1 MSELVLTQQWD
12 TIFEIILNRPDKRNA
27 MNMELIEGLDTAV
40 RTANRT
46 PNIRTVII
54 RGEGKAFSAGI
65 DVSNLLGL
73 AQTYGPHWQQR
84 MRGITDDFQAVHTRL
99 ERLEV
104 PTIALLHGYCLGL
117 AMELALACDIRIA
130 AEGTQMGLPE
140 TRLGII
146 PDVGGTTR
154 LTRLVGPARAKEL
167 IFTGRQFDM
176 AYAER
181 WGIVNYVVPE
191 DQLMAK
197 AEELAAEINLA
208 APLAVGMAKRVIDG
222 LSDID
227 RGLMLEGWAQSQL
240 MSSEDFLEGAQSF
253 MMKRPSQFK
262 ENKMKIGLALGGGGG
277 TRRGILGFCK
287 RLERLER
294 ASQPHYWHQHW
305 RLDWRAVCVWAH
317 LQRSG

>member
-1 MSELVLTQQWD
+1 MSELVLTKQRD
-12 TIFEIILNRPDKRNA
+12 TIFEIILNRPEKRNA
-27 MNMELIEGLDTAV
+27 MNAELVEELDTAV
-40 RTANRT
+40 QTANRT
-46 PNIRTVII
+46 PGIRTVII

-65 DVSNLLGL
+65 DVSALLGL
-73 AQTYGPHWQQR
+73 AQKYGSHWQQR
-84 MRGITDDFQAVHTRL
+84 MRSITDDFQAVHNRL
-99 ERLEV
+99 ERLEI

-167 IFTGRQFDM
+167 IFTGRHFDM

-181 WGIVNYVVPE
+181 WGIVNYVVPAN
-191 DQLMAK
+191 QLIGK
-197 AEELAAEINLA
+197 AEALAEEINQA

-253 MMKRPSQFK
+253 MMKRSPQFK
-262 ENKMKIGLALGGGGG
+262 GK
-277 TRRGILGFCK
+277 
-287 RLERLER
+287 
-294 ASQPHYWHQHW
+294 
-305 RLDWRAVCVWAH
+305 
-317 LQRSG
+317 

>member
-1 MSELVLTQQWD
+1 MSELVLTQQRD

-27 MNMELIEGLDTAV
+27 MNAELVAGLDTAV
-40 RTANRT
+40 QTANRT
-46 PNIRTVII
+46 SGIRAVII

-65 DVSNLLGL
+65 DVSTLLGL

-84 MRGITDDFQAVHTRL
+84 MRSITDDFQAVFTRL
-99 ERLEV
+99 ERLEL

-154 LTRLVGPARAKEL
+154 LTRLVGAARAKEL
-167 IFTGRQFDM
+167 IFTGRHFDM

-181 WGIVNYVVPE
+181 WGIVNYVLPE

-197 AEELAAEINLA
+197 AEALAAEINQA

-253 MMKRPSQFK
+253 MMKRPPQFK
-262 ENKMKIGLALGGGGG
+262 GK
-277 TRRGILGFCK
+277 
-287 RLERLER
+287 
-294 ASQPHYWHQHW
+294 
-305 RLDWRAVCVWAH
+305 
-317 LQRSG
+317 

>member
-1 MSELVLTQQWD
+1 MSELVLTQQRD

-27 MNMELIEGLDTAV
+27 MNMELVKGLETAV

-46 PNIRTVII
+46 PGIRAVII

-73 AQTYGPHWQQR
+73 AQKYGPHWQQR
-84 MRGITDDFQAVHTRL
+84 MRNITDDFQAVHTL
-99 ERLEV
+99 MERLEI

-117 AMELALACDIRIA
+117 AMEFVLACDIRIA

-167 IFTGRQFDM
+167 IFTGRHFDM
-176 AYAER
+176 DYAER
-181 WGIVNYVVPE
+181 WGIVNYVVPA
-191 DQLMAK
+191 DQLMSK
-197 AEELAAEINLA
+197 AEELAAEINQA

-253 MMKRPSQFK
+253 MMKRPPQFK
-262 ENKMKIGLALGGGGG
+262 GK
-277 TRRGILGFCK
+277 
-287 RLERLER
+287 
-294 ASQPHYWHQHW
+294 
-305 RLDWRAVCVWAH
+305 
-317 LQRSG
+317 

>member
-1 MSELVLTQQWD
+1 MSELVLTQQRD

-27 MNMELIEGLDTAV
+27 MNEALIGELDTAV
-40 RTANRT
+40 QTANRT
-46 PNIRTVII
+46 PGIRTVII
-54 RGEGKAFSAGI
+54 RGEGKSFSAGI
-65 DVSNLLGL
+65 DVSSLLGL
-73 AQTYGPHWQQR
+73 AGKYGPHWQQR
-84 MRGITDDFQAVHTRL
+84 MRSITDDFQAAHTRL
-99 ERLEV
+99 ERLEI
-104 PTIALLHGYCLGL
+104 PTIALLHGHCLGL

-167 IFTGRQFDM
+167 IFTGRHFDM

-181 WGIVNYVVPE
+181 WGIVNYVLPA
-191 DQLMAK
+191 DQLMHK
-197 AEELAAEINLA
+197 AEELAEEINQA

-253 MMKRPSQFK
+253 MMKRPPQFK
-262 ENKMKIGLALGGGGG
+262 GK
-277 TRRGILGFCK
+277 
-287 RLERLER
+287 
-294 ASQPHYWHQHW
+294 
-305 RLDWRAVCVWAH
+305 
-317 LQRSG
+317 

>member
-1 MSELVLTQQWD
+1 MSELVLTQQRD
-12 TIFEIILNRPDKRNA
+12 SIFEIILNRPDKRNA
-27 MNMELIEGLDTAV
+27 MNTELIEGLDTAV
-40 RTANRT
+40 SQANRT

-73 AQTYGPHWQQR
+73 AQKYGPHWQQR
-84 MRGITDDFQAVHTRL
+84 MRHITDDFQAVHTRL

-167 IFTGRQFDM
+167 IFTGRHFDM

-253 MMKRPSQFK
+253 MMKRPPSFK
-262 ENKMKIGLALGGGGG
+262 GK
-277 TRRGILGFCK
+277 
-287 RLERLER
+287 
-294 ASQPHYWHQHW
+294 
-305 RLDWRAVCVWAH
+305 
-317 LQRSG
+317 

>member
-1 MSELVLTQQWD
+1 MS
-12 TIFEIILNRPDKRNA
+12 
-27 MNMELIEGLDTAV
+27 
-40 RTANRT
+40 
-46 PNIRTVII
+46 
-54 RGEGKAFSAGI
+54 S
-65 DVSNLLGL
+65 LLGL

-84 MRGITDDFQAVHTRL
+84 MRSITDDFQAVFTRL

-130 AEGTQMGLPE
+130 AEDTQMGLPE

-181 WGIVNYVVPE
+181 WGIVNYVVPA
-191 DQLMAK
+191 DQLMSK
-197 AEELAAEINLA
+197 AEELAAEINQA

-240 MSSEDFLEGAQSF
+240 MGSEDFLEGAQSF
-253 MMKRPSQFK
+253 MMKRPPQFK
-262 ENKMKIGLALGGGGG
+262 GK
-277 TRRGILGFCK
+277 
-287 RLERLER
+287 
-294 ASQPHYWHQHW
+294 
-305 RLDWRAVCVWAH
+305 
-317 LQRSG
+317 